1 MRILV
6 LLIRQVF
13 DKYRQK
19 FVRQINDERSI
30 LKNSVVERD
39 AVFAISQVEQ
49 ASKLPSILG
58 CPMEDGAFGPY
69 IKTDNF
75 KATPIPGLYAAG
87 DAARQMHN
95 ATWATSDGVTAGI
108 FTHQSLVKSVP
119 QLN

>member
-1 MRILV
+1 
-6 LLIRQVF
+6 
-13 DKYRQK
+13 
-19 FVRQINDERSI
+19 
-30 LKNSVVERD
+30 
-39 AVFAISQVEQ
+39 AISQVEQ